1 MGEVER
7 PVTIATVS
15 GKGGVGKTALTIGL
29 SYALKELGYKVG
41 VIDLDIE
48 SASLGD
54 ALGINRNNLV
64 MTEKIEPVEVNGV
77 KAVSLSLFAEADF
90 EDVPTLIE
98 DERVYALVG
107 QMFKSVNW
115 GDLDFLL
122 TDFPPGSGPELRG
135 LIKQKV
141 DGLIL
146 VTATQRLSEMP
157 VRRLVRM
164 AREEYGLNIIGV
176 VSNNP
181 YSIDGTDSG
190 KAIAARYGLPLL
202 ATIPWDKGIAEAM
215 DNRSPM
221 LTEHFVPIAK
231 ALEAQF
237 FPERVKKAKPK
248 RSRKRKAKT
257 NAK

>member
-1 MGEVER
+1 MAEVER

-29 SYALKELGYKVG
+29 GYALKELGYAVG
-41 VIDLDIE
+41 LCDLDLE
-48 SASLGD
+48 SSSLGD
-54 ALGINRNNLV
+54 ALGISRDNLE

-77 KAVSLSLFAEADF
+77 KAVSLALFPDEGF
-90 EDVPTLIE
+90 EDVPTLID

-107 QMFKSVNW
+107 QMFRSVNW
-115 GDLDFLL
+115 GDLDFLCI
-122 TDFPPGSGPELRG
+122 DFPPGTGPELRG

-181 YSIDGTDSG
+181 YAIDGTDSG
-190 KAIAARYGLPLL
+190 KAIAERYGLPLL
-202 ATIPWDKGIAEAM
+202 ATIPWDATIAAAM
-215 DNRSPM
+215 DLRTPM
-221 LTEHFVPIAK
+221 DTQHFVPIAK

-248 RSRKRKAKT
+248 RIRKRKAKT